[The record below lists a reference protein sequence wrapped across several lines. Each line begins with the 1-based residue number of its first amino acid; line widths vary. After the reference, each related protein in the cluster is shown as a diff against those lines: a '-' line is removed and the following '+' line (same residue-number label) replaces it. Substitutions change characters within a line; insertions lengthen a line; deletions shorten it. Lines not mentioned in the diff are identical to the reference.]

1 MTTIGSN
8 SLENKNFEILMDV
21 NKIIIGTVDYI
32 LGRSGEESEVFG
44 KIDFTNVED
53 IEVLCSSILV
63 SKIRNLAKVN

>member
-8 SLENKNFEILMDV
+8 NLESQNFDILMDI

-32 LGRSGEESEVFG
+32 LGKPGEENEVFG
-44 KIDFTNVED
+44 KIDFKNVED